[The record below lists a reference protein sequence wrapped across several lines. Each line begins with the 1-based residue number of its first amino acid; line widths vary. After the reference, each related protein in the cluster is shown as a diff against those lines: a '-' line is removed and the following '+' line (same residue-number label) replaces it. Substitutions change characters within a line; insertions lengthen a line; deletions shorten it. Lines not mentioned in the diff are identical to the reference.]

1 VSLLRYSLHPFE
13 PGQCQWQTNFLVH
26 SDSFFR
32 LFIQKVR
39 TFKKISFGVVHRRK
53 VTSSSAA
60 VSHQV
65 GCKI

>member
-1 VSLLRYSLHPFE
+1 MAKEFFNTF
-13 PGQCQWQTNFLVH
+13 GF
-26 SDSFFR
+26 FFR
-32 LFIQKVR
+32 LFVQKVR
-39 TFKKISFGVVHRRK
+39 TFKKIRFGVVHRRK